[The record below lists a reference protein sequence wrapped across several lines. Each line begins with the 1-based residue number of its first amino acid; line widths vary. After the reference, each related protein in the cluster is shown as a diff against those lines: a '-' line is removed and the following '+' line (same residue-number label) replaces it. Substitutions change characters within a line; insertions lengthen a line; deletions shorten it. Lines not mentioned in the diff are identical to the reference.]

1 MSGAGGAISGASRC
15 GRRPYDT
22 SGIGAGRSLANSEK
36 GANGAEMDNG
46 AKKD

>member
-1 MSGAGGAISGASRC
+1 MSGAGGAISGASRS
-15 GRRPYDT
+15 GRQPYDT
-22 SGIGAGRSLANSEK
+22 GGTGAERSLANSEK